1 MNQKSSLEF
10 TKQFREKTSLIKIM
24 KNIQCHTWDAA
35 EDGSWLL
42 VMSLLFL
49 HIVGLLPAV
58 PAGAGGARV
67 LRVGPAVLWR
77 LDGEGQP
84 VVRPGQRHVHRVD
97 VSGEDAWGRLGEA
110 VWRGRVERR
119 VTWPRSSYT
128 HITGQIGNGGRQ
140 NRKKRTTT
148 NFCLQKCIIS
158 SE

>member
-1 MNQKSSLEF
+1 MNQKSTLEF
-10 TKQFREKTSLIKIM
+10 TKQFNRKKNSLIKIM

-67 LRVGPAVLWR
+67 LRVGPAVLWG

-84 VVRPGQRHVHRVD
+84 VVGPGQRHVHRVD
-97 VSGEDAWGRLGEA
+97 VSREDAWWRVAKTVGGSGIDWLVACAEDTVWSWTSWTVGDQRLIK
-110 VWRGRVERR
+110 W
-119 VTWPRSSYT
+119 
-128 HITGQIGNGGRQ
+128 N
-140 NRKKRTTT
+140 
-148 NFCLQKCIIS
+148 
-158 SE
+158 